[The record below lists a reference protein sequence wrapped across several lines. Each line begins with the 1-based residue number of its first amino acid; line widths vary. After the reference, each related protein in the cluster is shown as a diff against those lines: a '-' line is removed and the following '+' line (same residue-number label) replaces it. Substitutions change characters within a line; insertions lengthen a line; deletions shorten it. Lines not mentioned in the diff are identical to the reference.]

1 MSSSAPSTTAQP
13 PARSST
19 KASRLVQGSPHHL
32 PLDVVLTKV
41 KSNLRNARQQNQ
53 DLARQHK
60 ALMEER
66 ESLLVKVKAQD
77 SLLGA
82 ALREGN
88 SILISPLPKS
98 TTKNSA
104 FKPLPRVDEGEEEE
118 EESYDGS
125 EEYDEEK
132 DSDADI
138 LQPVMDLVKTPLAIT
153 DVPRLSDSPLSITP
167 LSSPPKTSSASPILA
182 ASLEQLLTSRLSAVA
197 TRVPTRSQVTD
208 RDAAPNSSRSS
219 SRSVSPARPIA
230 STSRSRLPAQPS
242 QSSLVPYQAPTPPL
256 PRSTLA
262 SQPPPVNDGLRF
274 RLHDI
279 LGRKSS
285 SPPQSPAS
293 TAAARAGCRRTSSR
307 SPELSSSDSR
317 RYPSQARSPY
327 ANGVDT
333 VEQVSR
339 LIQSNAPS
347 GSAERH
353 RRLTRGLS
361 TNMSVS
367 KEWSRMNKEIKKPR
381 SPCNGDRTA
390 PGSPSYTEF
399 HYSLHVASDPFS
411 YTSVYRTARSST
423 RRMLRLLYDSGHWL
437 AHLPPPPR
445 VQLPSP
451 TCRDGSLLCAANLR
465 QPWITVPNAKD
476 ALDSQSTSGQGKHAP
491 QQP

>member
-153 DVPRLSDSPLSITP
+153 DVPRNVQPDEVMKHLQSSERARPERFTP
-167 LSSPPKTSSASPILA
+167 VNHP
-182 ASLEQLLTSRLSAVA
+182 AV
-197 TRVPTRSQVTD
+197 VPTQDFFRI
-208 RDAAPNSSRSS
+208 PN
-219 SRSVSPARPIA
+219 P
-230 STSRSRLPAQPS
+230 
-242 QSSLVPYQAPTPPL
+242 SSL
-256 PRSTLA
+256 S
-262 SQPPPVNDGLRF
+262 
-274 RLHDI
+274 
-279 LGRKSS
+279 
-285 SPPQSPAS
+285 
-293 TAAARAGCRRTSSR
+293 
-307 SPELSSSDSR
+307 
-317 RYPSQARSPY
+317 
-327 ANGVDT
+327 
-333 VEQVSR
+333 
-339 LIQSNAPS
+339 
-347 GSAERH
+347 
-353 RRLTRGLS
+353 
-361 TNMSVS
+361 
-367 KEWSRMNKEIKKPR
+367 
-381 SPCNGDRTA
+381 
-390 PGSPSYTEF
+390 
-399 HYSLHVASDPFS
+399 
-411 YTSVYRTARSST
+411 
-423 RRMLRLLYDSGHWL
+423 
-437 AHLPPPPR
+437 
-445 VQLPSP
+445 
-451 TCRDGSLLCAANLR
+451 
-465 QPWITVPNAKD
+465 
-476 ALDSQSTSGQGKHAP
+476 
-491 QQP
+491 